1 MQIFN
6 HTAINNGH
14 IPWSSTTYSNIVS
27 PSLMGG
33 KSRALWCFAR
43 NSSIFARSSS
53 SSNAPKLHIR
63 AKMNSF
69 SRWKAGRVPLSS
81 FFGINPSSKLQAFKN
96 QHIFHKI
103 KLQYFFFFIS
113 HTYFSFYCSYILPA
127 QFGCTARSPF
137 LVTRLCWCSDTD
149 HQIFCQ
155 KESTKIHFPGN
166 FLSAANP

>member
-1 MQIFN
+1 
-6 HTAINNGH
+6 
-14 IPWSSTTYSNIVS
+14 
-27 PSLMGG
+27 MGG
-33 KSRALWCFAR
+33 KSRALGCFAR

-81 FFGINPSSKLQAFKN
+81 FFGINPSSKLQALKN

-103 KLQYFFFFIS
+103 LQNILQFFFSSSIIVIS
-113 HTYFSFYCSYILPA
+113 QFTCIYILPA
-127 QFGCTARSPF
+127 WFGCTARSPF
-137 LVTRLCWCSDTD
+137 LVTRLCWCSGTD

-155 KESTKIHFPGN
+155 KESKKIHFPGN

>member
-1 MQIFN
+1 
-6 HTAINNGH
+6 
-14 IPWSSTTYSNIVS
+14 
-27 PSLMGG
+27 MGG
-33 KSRALWCFAR
+33 KSRALGCFAR

-103 KLQYFFFFIS
+103 LQNILQFFFFFINYS
-113 HTYFSFYCSYILPA
+113 YFSVNLYLHFTCMIWLHCKVSI
-127 QFGCTARSPF
+127 FGDKVV
-137 LVTRLCWCSDTD
+137 LM
-149 HQIFCQ
+149 
-155 KESTKIHFPGN
+155 
-166 FLSAANP
+166 